1 MTIEY
6 NNIPLDSFKINGGS
20 YLDNIV
26 TGFKTIKAVGRET
39 LEKSITTY
47 ETNADTTKLKST
59 KFSSRTIDVDFVIV
73 RDTMANMHESMATLS
88 SILNVE
94 NAEIIF
100 NGEKECYYIGT
111 PVLSTSINEYHN
123 GISGTITINC
133 LDPFKYA
140 VNEEPAVQTSVAY
153 DISGLEEYDEDQTY
167 SVGDMVKHKDGN
179 DWKAYECN
187 TEGTTGVWDIDKW
200 EVVYGAA
207 FVVNYDGGY
216 KAFPR
221 FEVDFATDESGGTVG
236 HDADCGFVQFA
247 KMKDENTYRLQ
258 FGDDEEEQL
267 IPVQV
272 FNTNF
277 TKSTLGSF
285 SNSTSGTYHGWKD
298 DANASAS
305 ASGIKPKYGSQTGY
319 HGNYLTANAA
329 AIEDFTFKWKQCTY
343 VSAKAQRFGFLAVCL
358 DASGNI
364 VAGVRYY
371 KSGTGNTEGY
381 VQTILDGAYGN
392 KKTVDFKRSGKFGY
406 TKSSGGSV
414 RGSENYIKRAGD
426 KITIKLACHTTAIT
440 LYPTNVTAIAKV
452 GFFLCGYGTAKR
464 PAMNYIRSA
473 YFMGDSE
480 ENTFG
485 SGDILDVDCNST
497 QVQLNKMDDPSLGDV
512 GNDWSNF
519 ALDVGQNTIFVAYS
533 DWCQLPPTFKMYYRK
548 RWL

>member
-1 MTIEY
+1 MRERQYLTNEAVKIDGTYIEDVIEGYKTLSAIGRKSLKRDVETTSISGVDGDYINNMRYPARTIKVEFLIEGGDLNAKTEKLLQILSTKKATFVFNDEY
-6 NNIPLDSFKINGGS
+6 DKYINGTPITPES
-20 YLDNIV
+20 
-26 TGFKTIKAVGRET
+26 FEKGRGWVHGE
-39 LEKSITTY
+39 Y
-47 ETNADTTKLKST
+47 E
-59 KFSSRTIDVDFVIV
+59 
-73 RDTMANMHESMATLS
+73 
-88 SILNVE
+88 
-94 NAEIIF
+94 IF
-100 NGEKECYYIGT
+100 CG
-111 PVLSTSINEYHN
+111 
-123 GISGTITINC
+123 
-133 LDPFKYA
+133 DPFKYSI
-140 VNEEPAVQTSVAY
+140 NESGPITVTTAY
-153 DISGLEEYDEDQTY
+153 DVAGLEEYDSTHTY
-167 SVGDMVKHKDGN
+167 DIGDMVKHRDGN

-187 TEGTTGVWDIDKW
+187 TEGTTGTWDYSKW
-200 EVVYGAA
+200 DVVSGAA

-216 KAFPR
+216 KTFPR

-285 SNSTSGTYHGWKD
+285 SNSASGTYHGWKD
-298 DANASAS
+298 DANASTS
-305 ASGIKPKYGSQTGY
+305 TSGIKPKYGSQTGY

-343 VSAKAQRFGFLAVCL
+343 VSAKAQKFGFMAVCL

-371 KSGTGNTEGY
+371 KSGTGNTKGY

-414 RGSENYIKRAGD
+414 RGSENYIKRAGN

-464 PAMNYIRSA
+464 PARNYIRSA

-485 SGDILDVDCNST
+485 SGDILDVDCNSA

-519 ALDVGQNTIFVAYS
+519 ALDVGQNIIFVAYS
-533 DWCQLPPTFKMYYRK
+533 DWCQMPPTFKLYYRK